1 MKCSIQIIIFCLIS
15 SLAFGQRPTS
25 FSYDPNTF
33 LTEFEN
39 FIKTGKGEVK
49 DEIETFSGN
58 YSTGKFSVPQKQQM
72 VKLCNEMLQLQ
83 MQPSN
88 EFFSY
93 LKTTNAMVANN
104 QLSKFDNWHKTLIG
118 SIKKN
123 KDEFVRFL
131 NVSRNVFAENIMLRV
146 GSFVWVCEA
155 SDIDLK
161 MEGQATFIFKS
172 LNLYCYTP
180 GDTFEIYKT
189 TGKYYAGTNQFSGK
203 GGKLDWTRVGID
215 SSKVYAKLNNYTINL
230 NDGLMIADSA
240 LLTYKD
246 KFKTPILGRV
256 TDKPLGSAQGD
267 KSNYP
272 QFDGYN
278 AEFTGATYGKA
289 KFKGTFALKGALII
303 GKGSANQKAEL
314 YFYFK
319 NKPVLRVASEE
330 FFIRENKI
338 TNDKVELT
346 IFLDKDSVYH
356 PQLRFSYNIK
366 EDNINLYRETK
377 TGISAAPFIDYFHN
391 MEIYVD
397 ELKWDINNPK
407 IQLDNIASDDPAK
420 FQSINYFREIIYER
434 IQGILDYNPL
444 QRVKTYCEKNNTNTF
459 SIEAYA
465 AAFKSNVSD
474 IKLQMID
481 LNDRGFL
488 NFNEKKNIVSI
499 KPKLKDYVNAHS
511 GRTDFDAIS
520 FRSTIDAIPNAAISL
535 INNDLIIQGVPKFYF
550 SDSQNVYIV
559 PKDQVLTIK
568 KNRAMD
574 FSGKLRA
581 GLADFYGSNFTFDYV
596 KFGIRLNNVDS
607 LKFLY
612 YDDSLGYFA
621 NVKSVIQNIYGDLQI
636 DVPYNKGSRKR
647 FPGYPKFNS
656 EVASKIF
663 YDYPTTQKGSYVQDR
678 FYVNVD
684 PFALDSLSDLNLL
697 TLALPGT
704 LMSDGILPD
713 LPRDINLQPDKSLG
727 FFIPKEENMD
737 FNLYKNR
744 GKAKM
749 SLRLSNDGLIGN
761 GEVYYMSSTSTSSRF
776 VFLLDSMNAEC
787 EAFHNDRSEKFPTII
802 NSKNVYNHWIPY
814 HDSMLVSNRGE
825 PIKIAYEKTELRGTL
840 VLTPE
845 KMTANGSIK
854 IEDGELL
861 DDNFELRA
869 VEILSKESVFRQR
882 WPGDSTRIAFE
893 TKLVDAYLNQ
903 EERYGE
909 FTYLKPTEVNNE
921 FYLNNYEGSFEKMRW
936 EFNART
942 MEFTG
947 KKFKD
952 NPIQASFLTSKKANQ
967 DNLTYKA
974 AKLKIGLA
982 DYVMHI
988 NDVPFINVADSRII
1002 PDSGVVT
1009 VRADAEMDEFTNA
1022 KIVADT
1028 LNGYHKVE
1036 QTTVKVNGR
1045 TDIKGQGNY
1054 VFLDK
1059 NKKAQRFYLNEI
1071 YIEDKKYVGGRTNI
1085 PDSIGFIAGPKLAFQ
1100 GSSILHSFNKNLE
1113 YNGYFKPLHKQ
1124 VFPKTD
1130 WFKSAA
1136 VINPDSVY
1144 IDLLPPLSNLNR
1156 QALYCGVNV
1165 TIDSPHV
1172 YAAMFT
1178 RKRVTSDFELI
1189 KVEGTYTYNEKMEE
1203 FRVGPY
1209 DKVFS
1214 KPVRKGNFIAL
1225 SEAKKSIYAEGKFN
1239 FGFDLPKFKAPVAGN
1254 CNFNLKDSVFTMHL
1268 AMILDFQMP
1277 NSAIKLM
1284 ADTLTEQ
1291 LTNAS
1296 NNYYDK
1302 QILNLAIPELVDD
1315 KVLKKIVGDPS
1326 EELTGKL
1333 IDDLYKTIFITDL
1346 NLKWNQATRSFISF
1360 GDIGIRSFDKYLIER
1375 KVQGRVEITKRR
1387 GNDEIVI
1394 YLQQNKG
1401 SWYYFKYSKGNMG
1414 ILSSDP
1420 AFNEII
1426 KTTGEKSSS
1435 EGYTLRLAGT
1445 SDRNKL
1451 LKAMREKQ

>member
-1 MKCSIQIIIFCLIS
+1 MKYFIQFIILSLIS
-15 SLAFGQRPTS
+15 LTTFAQRPTS

-33 LTEFEN
+33 ITEFES
-39 FIKTGKGEVK
+39 FIKTGKSEVK
-49 DEIETFSGN
+49 DELENFSAN
-58 YSTGKFSVPQKQQM
+58 YNTGKFSLPQKQQ
-72 VKLCNEMLQLQ
+72 VVRLCNDMLQQQ
-83 MQPSN
+83 MQPN
-88 EFFSY
+88 TEFY
-93 LKTTNAMVANN
+93 AYIKTVNALVSNN
-104 QLSKFDNWHKTLIG
+104 QMNKFDNWHKTLIG
-118 SIKKN
+118 AIKKN

-131 NVSRNVFAENIMLRV
+131 NVSRNIFAENVMLRV
-146 GSFVWVCEA
+146 GSFLWVCNA
-155 SDIDLK
+155 TDVDLK

-172 LNLYCYTP
+172 LDLFCYTP

-189 TGKYYAGTNQFSGK
+189 TGKYYAGTNQFVGK
-203 GGKLDWTRVGID
+203 GGKVDWTRVGID
-215 SSKVYAKLNNYTINL
+215 SSRVYAKLNNYKIDL
-230 NDGLMIADSA
+230 SDGLMIADSA
-240 LLTYKD
+240 LLFYKD
-246 KFKTPILGRV
+246 KFKEPVLGRV

-267 KSNYP
+267 KSIYP
-272 QFDGYN
+272 QFDGYSTQ
-278 AEFTGATYGKA
+278 FTGVTYGKA
-289 KFKGTFALKGALII
+289 KFKGIFGLKGALIV
-303 GKGSANQKAEL
+303 GKGSPTQKAEL

-330 FFIRENKI
+330 FFIRDNKI

-356 PQLRFSYNIK
+356 PQLRFSYNVK
-366 EDNINLYRETK
+366 EDYISLYRDTK
-377 TGISAAPFIDYFHN
+377 MGISAAPFVDYFHN

-397 ELKWDINNPK
+397 ELQWDINNPK

-420 FQSINYFREIIYER
+420 FQSINYFRDIIYER
-434 IQGILDYNPL
+434 IQGVLGYNPL
-444 QRVKTYCEKNNTNTF
+444 QRIKQYCEKNNSNTF
-459 SIEAYA
+459 TIEEYA
-465 AAFKSNVSD
+465 AAFKSNISD

-488 NFNEKKNIVSI
+488 NLNDKKNIVTI

-520 FRSTIDAIPNAAISL
+520 FRSTINAIPNAAISL

-559 PKDQVLTIK
+559 PKEQVLTIK
-568 KNRAMD
+568 KNRSMD

-581 GLADFYGSNFTFDYV
+581 GLADFYGSNFTFDYT
-596 KFGIRLNNVDS
+596 KFDIRLNNVDS

-621 NVKSVIQNIYGDLQI
+621 NVKSVIQNIYGNLQI
-636 DVPYNKGSRKR
+636 DHPYNKGSRKR
-647 FPGYPKFNS
+647 YPGFPKFTS

-663 YDYPTTQKGSYVQDR
+663 YDYPTTQKGNYDPER

-684 PFALDSLSDLNLL
+684 PFQLDSLSDLNLL

-704 LMSDGILPD
+704 LISDGILPE

-727 FFIPKEENMD
+727 FFIPAEENRD
-737 FNLYKNR
+737 FKLYKNR
-744 GKAKM
+744 ANAKM
-749 SLRLSNDGLIGN
+749 SLRLSNDGLIGD
-761 GEVYYMSSTSTSSRF
+761 GQIFYLSSTSTSKRF
-776 VFLLDSMNAEC
+776 IFLLDSMNAEC
-787 EAFHNDRSEKFPTII
+787 EAFKNDRSAKFPTII

-869 VEILSKESVFRQR
+869 VEILSKESIFRQR

-893 TKLVDAYLNQ
+893 TKQVDAYLNQ

-909 FTYLKPTEVNNE
+909 FTYLKPHEINNV

-936 EFNART
+936 DFNART

-947 KKFKD
+947 KTYEQ
-952 NPIQASFLTSKKANQ
+952 NPIQSSFLVSKKTSQ

-974 AKLKIGLA
+974 GNLKVGLA
-982 DYVMHI
+982 DYIMHI
-988 NDVPFINVADSRII
+988 KKVPFINVADSRII

-1009 VRADAEMDEFTNA
+1009 VRADAEMDEFYNA
-1022 KIVADT
+1022 KILSDT
-1028 LNGYHKVE
+1028 INSYHKVE

-1045 TDIKGQGNY
+1045 TDIRGQGNY
-1054 VFLDK
+1054 IYLDK

-1071 YIEDKKYVGGRTNI
+1071 YIEDKKYMGGKTNI
-1085 PDSIGFIAGPKLAFQ
+1085 PDSINFLAGPKLAFQ
-1100 GSSILHSFNKNLE
+1100 GNAILHSFNKNLE
-1113 YNGYFKPLHKQ
+1113 YNGHFKPLHSLH
-1124 VFPKTD
+1124 FPRTD
-1130 WFKSAA
+1130 WFRSAA

-1144 IDLLPPLSNLNR
+1144 IDLLPPISNLNR
-1156 QALYCGVNV
+1156 QALYCGMNV

-1172 YAAMFT
+1172 YPAMFT
-1178 RKRVTSDFELI
+1178 RKRVTSDFEMI
-1189 KVEGTYTYNEKMEE
+1189 KVEGTYTYNEKFEE
-1203 FRVGPY
+1203 FRIGPY

-1214 KPVRKGNFIAL
+1214 KPTRKGNFLAV
-1225 SEAKKSIYAEGKFN
+1225 SEAKKSIYAEGKFT
-1239 FGFDLPKFKAPVAGN
+1239 FGFDQPKFKVPVAGS
-1254 CNFNLKDSVFTMHL
+1254 CIYNLKDSSFNMHL

-1277 NSAIKLM
+1277 GNAIKLM
-1284 ADTLTEQ
+1284 YDTLTDQ
-1291 LTNAS
+1291 STSAS

-1302 QILNLAIPELVDD
+1302 QILNLAIPELVDE
-1315 KVLKKIVGDPS
+1315 KVLKKILGDPS
-1326 EELTGKL
+1326 DELTGKL
-1333 IDDLYKTIFITDL
+1333 IEDLFKTIFITDL
-1346 NLKWNQATRSFISF
+1346 NLKWNQATRSFISV
-1360 GDIGIRSFDKYLIER
+1360 GDIGIRSFDKYVFER
-1375 KVQGRVEITKRR
+1375 RVQGRVEIIKKRA
-1387 GNDEIVI
+1387 GDEIIV
-1394 YLQQNKG
+1394 YLQQNRG
-1401 SWYYFKYSKGNMG
+1401 SWYYFKYTKGSMG

-1426 KTTGEKSSS
+1426 KTAGEKSSS
-1435 EGYTLRLAGT
+1435 EGFTLRAASM

-1451 LKAMREKQ
+1451 LKAMKEK